1 MHKHIVTFL
10 SVLTIIT
17 TVSLCS
23 LSAEATKEPSVV
35 LDNSTNKSKKEKTSN
50 KENSDSEK
58 LLDNTNLPILCVIVG
73 IAIIGT
79 TYFKSKKHNEYNSDD
94 YLKYNEKSYYNEE
107 NIDE

>member
-23 LSAEATKEPSVV
+23 LSAEATKESFAVS
-35 LDNSTNKSKKEKTSN
+35 DNSTSKAKEEKNSTQ
-50 KENSDSEK
+50 ENSDPEK
-58 LLDNTNLPILCVIVG
+58 LLDNANLPILCAIVG

-94 YLKYNEKSYYNEE
+94 YPKYNEKSYYNEE